1 MSAQLSA
8 TLWSTIVGSG
18 TLVRPLIQLLK
29 FPFSVPPKKFFDTA
43 RSLQPRLQIV
53 SEAVAYAEH
62 GLPGSEQQLVDTLAE
77 RSVFEEFV
85 VRTHRV
91 LRAVSFRLLSSPL
104 RLTAAPGKAFV
115 ARYVRQAHGL
125 PKMGLSCRPASRQRP
140 RCLTKTSVARNCSL
154 SS

>member
-18 TLVRPLIQLLK
+18 TLFRPLIQLLK

-53 SEAVAYAEH
+53 GEAVAYAEH
-62 GLPGSEQQLVDTLAE
+62 GLPGSERQLVDTLAE

-85 VRTHRV
+85 GRTQRV
-91 LRAVSFRLLSSPL
+91 LVEV
-104 RLTAAPGKAFV
+104 AFD
-115 ARYVRQAHGL
+115 L
-125 PKMGLSCRPASRQRP
+125 PR
-140 RCLTKTSVARNCSL
+140 
-154 SS
+154 